1 MWIAT
6 SPPSDYPTL
15 DGDLDA
21 DVAVVGGGIAGLTT
35 ALFAARA
42 GMSVVVIEADRVGS
56 GTTGNTTGKVTSQ
69 HGLVYNDLIER
80 RGEDIAR
87 LYADA
92 NQEAVT
98 VVAGLAAEF
107 GADCRFERAPAY
119 VYTMVSDLRE
129 QLEREHIAA
138 TKLGLPSTLTAEIDL
153 PFPVELA
160 VRFDDQAHIHAGRY
174 AAALAGAVE
183 AAGGRVVERTRATG
197 VDEHATRAVVNCG
210 RHRVQAGQVVLATLL
225 PFVDRGGFFA
235 KAWPSR
241 SYGVAARLGT
251 DAPAGMHISIDSPA
265 RSTRPWIDGGRRGLI
280 VVGGSHPTGDRRASP
295 ACWGD
300 LESWAREHF
309 DVESFKYRWSAQ
321 DYLTADHIPYAGRSP
336 LMSRTFVAT
345 GFQKWGLTN
354 ATAAAIVLADAL
366 QGRDHRWSRLFD
378 AARVGGGRSL
388 ARIVTQ
394 NLEVAC
400 HFVVDRITRLHAGS
414 LAELPRGE
422 GGIVRTGSKVV
433 GAYRDADGHVQAV
446 GPTCTH
452 LGCTVSW
459 NAAEATWDCPC
470 HGSRFATDGTVLDGP
485 AVEPLPTVDL
495 PRDDRNDRP

>member
-15 DGDLDA
+15 DGDLDV

-42 GMSVVVIEADRVGS
+42 GMSVVVIEADRVGR

-80 RGEDIAR
+80 RGEEMAR
-87 LYADA
+87 LYAEA
-92 NQEAVT
+92 NQQAVNEI
-98 VVAGLAAEF
+98 AGLAAEL

-119 VYTMVSDLRE
+119 VYTTVSERRS
-129 QLEREHIAA
+129 QLEREHTAA
-138 TKLGLPSTLTAEIDL
+138 TKLGLPSTLTTEIDL

-174 AAALAGAVE
+174 AAALAGAFE
-183 AAGGRVVERTRATG
+183 AAGGRVVEHTRATG
-197 VDEHATRAVVNCG
+197 VDENATGAVVNCR
-210 RHRVQAGQVVLATLL
+210 RHRVRAGQVVLATLL

-265 RSTRPWIDGGRRGLI
+265 RSTRPWIEADRRGLI

-309 DVESFKYRWSAQ
+309 DVESFEYRWSAQ

-354 ATAAAIVLADAL
+354 ATAAAIVLTDAL
-366 QGRDHRWSRLFD
+366 QGRDHRWSPLFD
-378 AARVGGGRSL
+378 AARIGGGRSL
-388 ARIVTQ
+388 ARIATQ
-394 NLEVAC
+394 NLDVAR
-400 HFVVDRITRLHAGS
+400 HFVIDRIARLHAGS

-422 GGIVRTGSKVV
+422 GGIVRTGNKVV
-433 GAYRDADGHVQAV
+433 GAYHHADGHVQAV
-446 GPTCTH
+446 ALTCTH
-452 LGCTVSW
+452 LGCTVRW

-485 AVEPLPTVDL
+485 AVKPLPTIDL
-495 PRDDRNDRP
+495 PHSDRP